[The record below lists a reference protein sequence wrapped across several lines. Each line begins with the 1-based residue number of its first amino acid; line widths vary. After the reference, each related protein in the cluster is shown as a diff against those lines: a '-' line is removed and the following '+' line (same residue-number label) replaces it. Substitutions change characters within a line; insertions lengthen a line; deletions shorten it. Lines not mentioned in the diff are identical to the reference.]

1 MTIEFILGNAHT
13 HTHSTRKKDKCSASN
28 FPLMK
33 YLTENHNLTKAIDKP
48 GKMPLTSRAAPGF
61 VFQRNI
67 LSNPHPYCYLSRLR
81 SHLPKL
87 RLDRFP

>member
-1 MTIEFILGNAHT
+1 M
-13 HTHSTRKKDKCSASN
+13 HTHSTRKKDKFSASN

-48 GKMPLTSRAAPGF
+48 GKMPLTCVDLSRAAPGF

-67 LSNPHPYCYLSRLR
+67 LSNPHPYSYLSRLR
-81 SHLPKL
+81 SHLSKL